1 MANEEKQLDNELI
14 KTYNHV
20 SNYFNNNKKE
30 IKYIINYFIKI
41 II

>member
-20 SNYFNNNKKE
+20 TNYLFYFQNFFLFLLKIFI
-30 IKYIINYFIKI
+30 IK
-41 II
+41 